1 MKLLPQKPLS
11 NYERY
16 HSGPFISF
24 AMGNLSGYYFFIKDI
39 RVSFILIRNAIIK
52 MFFYSFFF
60 GHLYASFASCYI
72 SPLSCFFV
80 IELI

>member
-1 MKLLPQKPLS
+1 MNGITQALS
-11 NYERY
+11 Y
-16 HSGPFISF
+16 HLQWEISVVII
-24 AMGNLSGYYFFIKDI
+24 FFIKDI

-80 IELI
+80 FELI